1 VEISNQAFAYSD
13 NSRPAASCVSKVI
26 VVGESDLSIAK
37 MANVQQAVPGEAITY
52 TLVVTNNGPSPAR
65 NVIVVDNLP
74 AELSFVSAQ
83 HGGVYFEE
91 SHKVEWLLGDMN
103 QGETIS
109 IDLTLVLDP
118 NTPDG
123 KSIINFASVTSD
135 TNDPNPLNNSALHV
149 LPVAGPRAD
158 LYVTKT
164 ADEDKRRAGEEIL
177 YSIMVS
183 NDGPNG
189 ADQVIVTD
197 TLPSHVTFVSAN
209 ENGLYDQVSH
219 SVTWQISYIMPGETF
234 NLELVVRIN
243 SETTLGTIITNRVDV
258 MSITIDPNLA
268 NNTAFDEVEVIPTD
282 LFIPDV
288 FSPNNDG
295 FNDKFIIRGLDRYP
309 NNSLIII
316 NRWGNKV
323 FEAAPYTNDWDG
335 TNQFGI
341 TVGGDDL
348 PVGTY
353 YFILDLGE
361 TGGRQERGF
370 IYLTR

>member
-1 VEISNQAFAYSD
+1 
-13 NSRPAASCVSKVI
+13 
-26 VVGESDLSIAK
+26 
-37 MANVQQAVPGEAITY
+37 
-52 TLVVTNNGPSPAR
+52 
-65 NVIVVDNLP
+65 
-74 AELSFVSAQ
+74 
-83 HGGVYFEE
+83 
-91 SHKVEWLLGDMN
+91 
-103 QGETIS
+103 
-109 IDLTLVLDP
+109 
-118 NTPDG
+118 
-123 KSIINFASVTSD
+123 
-135 TNDPNPLNNSALHV
+135 
-149 LPVAGPRAD
+149 
-158 LYVTKT
+158 
-164 ADEDKRRAGEEIL
+164 
-177 YSIMVS
+177 
-183 NDGPNG
+183 
-189 ADQVIVTD
+189 VIVTD

-234 NLELVVRIN
+234 SLELVVRIN

-258 MSITIDPNLA
+258 VSITNDPNLA
-268 NNTAFDEVEVIPTD
+268 NNTALDEVEVIPTD

-295 FNDKFIIRGLDRYP
+295 INDIFIIRGLDRYP

-341 TVGGDDL
+341 TVGGDQL

-353 YFILDLGE
+353 YYILDLGE
-361 TGGRQERGF
+361 SGSNQIRGF